1 MIAYVRRVA
10 QRELGLGPALP
21 NVKILLLHS
30 RGLKREVGD
39 EEGRPVGTELIQ
51 RIGKE
56 NAEKQ

>member
-1 MIAYVRRVA
+1 MVVYVRRVA
-10 QRELGLGPALP
+10 QWELGLGPALS
-21 NVKILLLHS
+21 NIKILLSHN

-56 NAEKQ
+56 NAE

>member
-1 MIAYVRRVA
+1 MIVYVRRVA
-10 QRELGLGPALP
+10 QRELGLGPALS
-21 NVKILLLHS
+21 NINILLLHN

-56 NAEKQ
+56 TTE